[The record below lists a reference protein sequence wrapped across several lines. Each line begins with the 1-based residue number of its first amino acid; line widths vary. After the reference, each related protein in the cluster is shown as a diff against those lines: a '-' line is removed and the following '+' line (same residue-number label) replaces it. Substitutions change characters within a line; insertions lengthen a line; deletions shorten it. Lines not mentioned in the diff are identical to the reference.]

1 MSFSTEW
8 LDLREHADAAAR
20 DAPMLAEVRRIL
32 NEAGAPLVVDLGSGT
47 GSTLRAIGV
56 SHARWRLVDHDPVL
70 LAEAA
75 RRCGSDVETVE
86 MDLTRTADIPLD
98 RATLVTASALFDL
111 ASASWIDALADR
123 LVASQTGLY
132 AALSYDG
139 ILQWTPSDPE
149 DAAIREAFNAHQRG
163 EKSFGPAL
171 GPDGAR
177 YLADAMKK
185 RGYSVTTATSPWR
198 FEPADAEL
206 QRALVTGIANAAGE
220 AGIESADAW
229 RTRRLAAASRVRCTV
244 GHIDVLALPAQQ
256 RDALHM
262 PSPRRT

>member
-8 LDLREHADAAAR
+8 LDLRENADTAAR
-20 DAPMLAEVRRIL
+20 DAPMLAEVRRFL
-32 NEAGAPLVVDLGSGT
+32 EEAGAPLVVDLGSGT
-47 GSTLRAIGV
+47 GSTLRAIGI

-75 RRCGSDVETVE
+75 RRSDPDVETVE

-98 RATLVTASALFDL
+98 GATLVTASALFDL

-123 LVASQTGLY
+123 LVTSQTGVY
-132 AALSYDG
+132 AVLSYDG
-139 ILQWTPSDPE
+139 NLEWTPPDPD
-149 DAAIREAFNAHQRG
+149 DAVIRDAFNAHQRG

-171 GPDGAR
+171 GPDGAG
-177 YLADAMKK
+177 YLADAMKR
-185 RGYSVTTATSPWR
+185 RGYRVTTARSPWR
-198 FEPADAEL
+198 FGPTDAEL
-206 QRALVTGIANAAGE
+206 QRALVTGIARAAGE
-220 AGIESADAW
+220 LGVESADAW
-229 RTRRLAAASRVRCTV
+229 RARRVAAASQVRCTV
-244 GHIDVLALPAQQ
+244 GHIDVLALPAQR

>member
-8 LDLREHADAAAR
+8 LDLRENADAAAR
-20 DAPMLAEVRRIL
+20 DAPMLAEVRRVL
-32 NEAGAPLVVDLGSGT
+32 EQTGAPLVVDLGSGT
-47 GSTLRAIGV
+47 GSTLRAIGI

-86 MDLTRTADIPLD
+86 MDLTRTAGIPLD

-123 LVASQTGLY
+123 LAASQTGLY

-139 ILQWTPSDPE
+139 FLEWMPSDPE
-149 DAAIREAFNAHQRG
+149 DAAIRDAFNAHQRG
-163 EKSFGPAL
+163 EKSFGLAL
-171 GPDGAR
+171 GPDGAG
-177 YLADAMKK
+177 YLADAMRK
-185 RGYSVTTATSPWR
+185 RGYVVTMAGSPWR
-198 FEPADAEL
+198 LGPADAEL
-206 QRALVTGIANAAGE
+206 HRALVTGIESAAGE
-220 AGIESADAW
+220 TGLESVDAW
-229 RTRRLAAASRVRCTV
+229 RARRLAAVPQAHCMV
-244 GHIDVLALPAQQ
+244 GHIDLLALPARR

-262 PSPRRT
+262 PPSRRT